1 MYFWI
6 VFGLLLFLVGIV
18 FALCFQIQ
26 DRVPQG
32 WLRGLLRMVVITLG
46 VLAGLYLIGTL
57 VT

>member
-26 DRVPQG
+26 DRVPQR
-32 WLRGLLRMVVITLG
+32 WLRGLLRMGVIVLG
-46 VLAGLYLIGTL
+46 VLAGIYLIGTL
-57 VT
+57 VP